1 MTNVCLQKL
10 HQQAKDL
17 FFLPGNPTPAPM
29 VCVCVCMCVCMCV
42 AHCVV
47 IGFNDLLL
55 YLGLTASSSTV
66 AS

>member
-10 HQQAKDL
+10 HQQAKEL

-29 VCVCVCMCVCMCV
+29 ACVCVCVCVCV

-47 IGFNDLLL
+47 ISFNDLLL
-55 YLGLTASSSTV
+55 YLGLTAFSSPV

>member
-29 VCVCVCMCVCMCV
+29 ACVCVCVCVCVCGSLRG
-42 AHCVV
+42 HR
-47 IGFNDLLL
+47 L
-55 YLGLTASSSTV
+55 
-66 AS
+66 

>member
-29 VCVCVCMCVCMCV
+29 ACVCACVCVCVCVCVC
-42 AHCVV
+42 AT
-47 IGFNDLLL
+47 
-55 YLGLTASSSTV
+55 LGL
-66 AS
+66 